1 MVSFQRNRWQ
11 WGLIAAMLASLML
24 PACTDG
30 GGAPA
35 ATGKPEEAGKPAE
48 AGKSAEA
55 PAAGQ
60 KVSFSYTLENK
71 FVKWMLDLNWYKI
84 FLEKANADVQLIEGG
99 AGAQYYKNIDLKIAS
114 GDFPDAGI
122 VNLAQAEVYGSQ
134 GAFVDLKPLID
145 KHAPN
150 IKKYIDS
157 NPDYKAMITASD
169 GKIYGL
175 TQEYPKIS
183 GVTFYREDMFK
194 KAGITQEPHTI
205 EEFTDALRKLKTAYA
220 DNKNFYP
227 FTGRDG
233 FLKFQSVFGAQDR
246 IENGKVHGIYAI
258 GSGTDIHSPGYRKLV
273 EWFKQLHDEKL
284 IDPEWVAGAST
295 EESWQT
301 KMLVGNGAVS
311 DDFFTRPAWFMLNG
325 GPKNDPN
332 FSMKV
337 LPYPMG
343 IDGQQAKRSTNARYP
358 DNRFLAISTKA
369 EKKAPD
375 IIRLLDF
382 VFSPEGQTIMQYGV
396 EGQTFKTVNGKREF
410 LVTYSEE
417 VPKPLGTPN
426 WLFLQDRLTFP
437 APVNNEAFYEFNDD
451 LTKSYAADYFSK
463 YAATYPALKY
473 NTDQQKERSDLVAKI
488 GEAVTA
494 NLVKFVSGK
503 RPMSEFDAFL
513 AEMDK
518 LGYKRVVEIDQAAY
532 DAMNKK

>member
-1 MVSFQRNRWQ
+1 MLSYQSKFPKSRIL
-11 WGLIAAMLASLML
+11 GLASIMMLSLVL
-24 PACTDG
+24 PACSDNGTDRTSDK
-30 GGAPA
+30 PA
-35 ATGKPEEAGKPAE
+35 DTGKTT
-48 AGKSAEA
+48 EA
-55 PAAGQ
+55 PASNQ
-60 KVSFSYTLENK
+60 KISFSYTLESK
-71 FVKWMLDLNWYKI
+71 YVKWMQDLNWYKI
-84 FLEKANADVQLIEGG
+84 FLEKANADVTLIDGG

-122 VNLAQAEVYGSQ
+122 VNMAQAEVFGSQ
-134 GAFVDLKPLID
+134 GAFIDLKPLID

-157 NPDYKAMITASD
+157 NPDYKAMITATD

-183 GVTFYREDMFK
+183 AVTFYREDMFK
-194 KAGITQEPHTI
+194 KAGITKEPRTI
-205 EEFTDALRKLKTAYA
+205 EEFTETLRKLKSAYA

-227 FTGRDG
+227 FNGRDN
-233 FLKFQSVFGAQDR
+233 FLKFQHVFGAHDR
-246 IENGKVHGIYAI
+246 IDNGKVQGIYNI
-258 GSGTDIHSPGYRKLV
+258 GNGTDIYSPGYKTMI
-273 EWFKQLHDEKL
+273 EWYKQLYDEKL
-284 IDPEWVAGAST
+284 IDPEWVAGAAN

-301 KMLVGNGAVS
+301 KMLVGNGAIS
-311 DDFFTRPAWFMLNG
+311 DDFFTRPSWFMLNG

-343 IDGQQAKRSTNARYP
+343 IDGKQAKRSTNARYP
-358 DNRFLAISTKA
+358 DSRFIAISAKA

-375 IIRLLDF
+375 IIKLLDF
-382 VFSPEGQTIMQYGV
+382 VFSAEGQTIMQYGV

-410 LVTYSEE
+410 LVKFSEE

-463 YAATYPALKY
+463 YAETYPTLKY
-473 NTDQQKERSDLVAKI
+473 TTDQQRERSDLVAKI
-488 GEAVTA
+488 NDAVNA

-503 RPMSEFDAFL
+503 RPMSEFNAFL
-513 AEMDK
+513 SEMEK
-518 LGYKRVVEIDQAAY
+518 LGYKRVVEIDQSAY
-532 DAMNKK
+532 NAMNKK